1 MLWVSKSVGMFED
14 DLLNSLLRI
23 TGHRRPK
30 KMTFDERSEINL
42 ATLHPA
48 MQKAMRAFLGVA
60 KVICA
65 KVGCDVKIIS
75 GTRSYMEQDALF
87 ARGRTTPGKKV
98 TNAAAGHSNHNF
110 GIAADIGIFRGKEY
124 CGEHPLYNE
133 LGTLG
138 KSLGLEWGGDWKFV
152 DEPHYQLR
160 PHWASGMTERDMLAN
175 LRNRVSKKI
184 DVLA

>member
-1 MLWVSKSVGMFED
+1 MNL
-14 DLLNSLLRI
+14 
-23 TGHRRPK
+23 
-30 KMTFDERSEINL
+30 DERSEIQI
-42 ATLHPA
+42 ATLHPLT
-48 MQKAMRAFLGVA
+48 QKAARAFLGVA
-60 KVICA
+60 KTIAA
-65 KVGCDVKIIS
+65 KVGCDVKMIS
-75 GTRSYMEQDALF
+75 GTRSYMEQDALY

-110 GIAADIGIFRGKEY
+110 GLAFDIGVFRGREY

-138 KSLGLEWGGDWKFV
+138 KSLGLEWGGDWKFC

-160 PHWASGMTERDMLAN
+160 PHWATGMTERDMLAT
-175 LRNRVSKKI
+175 LRLRVSKKQ

>member
-1 MLWVSKSVGMFED
+1 
-14 DLLNSLLRI
+14 
-23 TGHRRPK
+23 
-30 KMTFDERSEINL
+30 MTFDDRSEINL
-42 ATLHPA
+42 ATLHPE

-60 KVICA
+60 KTIAA
-65 KVGCDVKIIS
+65 KTGHDVKVIS
-75 GTRSYMEQDALF
+75 GTRSYMEQDALY
-87 ARGRTTPGKKV
+87 AKGRTISNTSIV
-98 TNAAAGHSNHNF
+98 TRAKAGHSLHNF
-110 GIAADIGIFRGKEY
+110 GISADIGIFKGKEY
-124 CGEHPLYNE
+124 FGEHPLYNE

-160 PHWASGMTERDMLAN
+160 PAWAKGMTERDMLAT

>member
-1 MLWVSKSVGMFED
+1 MNL
-14 DLLNSLLRI
+14 
-23 TGHRRPK
+23 
-30 KMTFDERSEINL
+30 DERSEIQI
-42 ATLHPA
+42 ATLHPLT
-48 MQKAMRAFLGVA
+48 QKAARAFLGVA
-60 KVICA
+60 KTIAA
-65 KVGCDVKIIS
+65 KVGCDVKMIS

-98 TNAAAGHSNHNF
+98 TNAPAGHSNHNF
-110 GIAADIGIFRGKEY
+110 GLAFDIGIFRGREY

-160 PHWASGMTERDMLAN
+160 PHWATGMTERDMLAA
-175 LRNRVSKKI
+175 LRLRVSKKQ